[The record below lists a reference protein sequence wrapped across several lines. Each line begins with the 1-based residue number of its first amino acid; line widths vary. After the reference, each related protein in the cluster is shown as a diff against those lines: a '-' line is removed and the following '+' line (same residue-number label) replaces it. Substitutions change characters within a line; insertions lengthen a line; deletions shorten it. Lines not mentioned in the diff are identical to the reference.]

1 MKIST
6 SSIDLRVLVVEW
18 QGLVGGH
25 LDKIYQREDELIF
38 RINVP
43 GRGKVELY
51 SKAGRWLCF
60 HEVEDKP
67 ETPPPFAQT
76 LRRLLDNARV
86 LTVEQRGFDRIAVFH
101 VERGPERI
109 DIVFEVFSKGNI
121 VVVRDGT
128 IIAAQFPQKFKD
140 RNVQIGEPYVYP
152 TPAIDPL
159 ELDRSG
165 FGQTLRATK
174 GQLVRVLATALNLG
188 GTYAE
193 EVCLRAAVDKE
204 TRIKDLQEAQIDSL
218 YTALNNLAF
227 AIEQERRPAVI
238 LEKGRA
244 IDATPI
250 ELEQYR
256 EMERRELP
264 TFNEALSHF
273 LTIAEPQLEIRD
285 DVAAKFERRIA
296 QQQETLQNLR
306 EEAMLLEAQ
315 AVFLYGH
322 YAVLD
327 ELLKAIREGRPP
339 TEQGQIKAID
349 RKAHTITLAVGDFD
363 AITLDYD
370 KDVTANAQAFY
381 DRRKEAQ
388 LKAQRVEEAIAKT
401 REGMEAARAKA
412 VKAAKKP
419 RIKAT
424 KAMWFEAYRWT
435 LSSDGFLILGGRD
448 ARTNDQLVKK
458 HLKDGDRYAHAD
470 VHGAPS
476 TVIKDG
482 AKAPESTLREACEF
496 ALAYSKAWSAGLAS
510 GSAFWVLPE
519 QVSKQ
524 AESGEFL
531 PRGAFVIRGKRN
543 YVHDLP
549 VRLAIGE
556 VDIEGHRKIMG
567 GPVSAVAGRSKKY
580 VVLAPGKEDRDDVA
594 KRLAVSFAVPIE
606 EIVRAMPPGKVQVA
620 ERHGVEPESRGP

>member
-1 MKIST
+1 MKTSI

-18 QGLVGGH
+18 QGLFGGH
-25 LDKIYQREDELIF
+25 VDKIYQREDELIF

-109 DIVFEVFSKGNI
+109 DIVFEVFSRGNI

-204 TRIKDLQEAQIDSL
+204 TRIKDLQEPQIDSL
-218 YTALNNLAF
+218 YTALNNLAV

-296 QQQETLQNLR
+296 QQQETLQKLR

-401 REGMEAARAKA
+401 REEMEAARAKA

-496 ALAYSKAWSAGLAS
+496 ALAYSKAWSAGLVS
-510 GSAFWVLPE
+510 GSAYWVLPE

-567 GPVSAVAGRSKKY
+567 GSVSAVAGRSKKY
-580 VVLAPGKEDRDDVA
+580 VVLAPGKENRDDVA

-620 ERHGVEPESRGP
+620 DRHGLEPESRGP